1 MVTPL
6 RRKQEETPK
15 PKKKF
20 FLKFDCGALKDL
32 GPFIMSVINVKVA
45 NIRPQHKNLQ
55 EWVSDP
61 NNVYV
66 GRAGVVFVDKQRF
79 PKVASIWANP
89 FKVGE
94 HTREEAIRLYET
106 YIRNKIRTE
115 YGVEKLLEL
124 RGKHLGC
131 WCAPEPCHADVL
143 LRLIDEAVR
152 TGKV

>member
-1 MVTPL
+1 M
-6 RRKQEETPK
+6 
-15 PKKKF
+15 
-20 FLKFDCGALKDL
+20 
-32 GPFIMSVINVKVA
+32 
-45 NIRPQHKNLQ
+45 
-55 EWVSDP
+55 SDP

-66 GRAGVVFVDKQRF
+66 GRAGVVFVEKQRF

-89 FKVGE
+89 FKVGD
-94 HTREEAIRLYET
+94 HTREEAIRLYEA

-152 TGKV
+152 TGTV